1 MAEAIRVIQV
11 GVGGMGN
18 VWIQTVQNA
27 RGVSHAALVD
37 TDAEVLRA
45 QMQRCGLDASHCYS
59 DLATALGREQADA
72 LINVTPPQFHEE
84 VCCRALEAGLPVLTE
99 KPLSDNMASARR
111 IVASAQQAG
120 RALMVAQNYRYQA
133 FAPTL
138 RRLIASGEMGA
149 PGQVHVS
156 FAKGPHF
163 GGFREE
169 MDHPLIVDMAIHH
182 FDMLR
187 SFLGADPIAV
197 SGRSWNPTWS
207 WFRGDASTALQFA
220 FEGNVHA
227 SYTGS
232 WCSTGAETSWNA
244 DWRIECEGG
253 VYTASNDR
261 LYRAATGAEPQ
272 SIELDPLPLAR
283 QDYLLEAFRRAVT
296 EGTTP
301 ETTGEDNLKSLGM
314 VFGAVEAVSTGEIV
328 PLPLAE

>member
-1 MAEAIRVIQV
+1 MEKGIRVIQV
-11 GVGGMGN
+11 GVGGMGT

-27 RGVSHAALVD
+27 RDVSHAALVD
-37 TDAEVLRA
+37 VNAEVLAA
-45 QMQRCGLDASHCYS
+45 QAEKCGLDASHCYTN
-59 DLATALGREQADA
+59 LATALKQESADG

-99 KPLSDNMASARR
+99 KPLSDSMASARR
-111 IVASAQQAG
+111 MVAAAERAG
-120 RALMVAQNYRYQA
+120 KTLMVAQNYRYQA

-138 RRLIASGEMGA
+138 RRLVASGELGT
-149 PGQVHVS
+149 PGQVQVS

-187 SFLGADPIAV
+187 YFLGADPMAV
-197 SGRSWNPTWS
+197 SGQSWNPSWS
-207 WFRGDASTALQFA
+207 WFRGDASTVLHFE
-220 FEGNVHA
+220 FEGNIHA

-253 VYTASNDR
+253 VYVATNDT
-261 LYRAATGAEPQ
+261 LYRAPTGQEPQ
-272 SIELDPLPLAR
+272 AVPLDPMPLVR

-296 EGTTP
+296 EGAVP
-301 ETTGEDNLKSLGM
+301 ETTGADNLKSLGM
-314 VFGAVEAVSTGEIV
+314 VFGAVEAVSTGQV
-328 PLPLAE
+328 VRLPLAR